1 MTDETR
7 NLYGVN
13 FLVALL
19 TRFPELDEVS
29 YLGSESRVKLGMD
42 FSPQGDRELLFQK
55 FEVEFEQ
62 IIKAFG
68 MLEASS
74 PTKAHVEIRSLG
86 EKWWQIS
93 ILFSLREIQ
102 LSFLLLLI
110 PWWRGILESCEF
122 TSIKELE
129 RLSEDERLFQEE
141 MIENT
146 LQGLINEKV
155 VVNLQG
161 IRENNQILVFK
172 KNK

>member
-1 MTDETR
+1 
-7 NLYGVN
+7 
-13 FLVALL
+13 
-19 TRFPELDEVS
+19 
-29 YLGSESRVKLGMD
+29 MD
-42 FSPQGDRELLFQK
+42 
-55 FEVEFEQ
+55 
-62 IIKAFG
+62 
-68 MLEASS
+68 
-74 PTKAHVEIRSLG
+74 IRSLG

-161 IRENNQILVFK
+161 IRENNQILVFQ

>member
-1 MTDETR
+1 MAD
-7 NLYGVN
+7 
-13 FLVALL
+13 F
-19 TRFPELDEVS
+19 
-29 YLGSESRVKLGMD
+29 YLIFFARDS
-42 FSPQGDRELLFQK
+42 
-55 FEVEFEQ
+55 
-62 IIKAFG
+62 AFIF
-68 MLEASS
+68 
-74 PTKAHVEIRSLG
+74 TFV
-86 EKWWQIS
+86 
-93 ILFSLREIQ
+93 
-102 LSFLLLLI
+102 I

-161 IRENNQILVFK
+161 IRENNQILVFQ

>member
-29 YLGSESRVKLGMD
+29 YYGSSSQVKLAID
-42 FSPQGDRELLFQK
+42 FSPLGDRDQLFRK
-55 FEVEFEQ
+55 FEEEFEQ
-62 IIKAFG
+62 VIKAFG
-68 MLEASS
+68 TLEVSS
-74 PTKAHVEIRSLG
+74 PTKAHVEVRSLG

-93 ILFSLREIQ
+93 ILFSLRELQ
-102 LSFLLLLI
+102 LSFLLLLV
-110 PWWRGILESCEF
+110 PWWRGILEECEF
-122 TSIKELE
+122 NQSKSLE
-129 RLSEDERLFQEE
+129 KLSDDERIFQEE

-155 VVNLQG
+155 LVNLQG
-161 IRENNQILVFK
+161 IRENNQILVFQ